1 MSKVSIAIITPSLGL
16 GGAERVSAQVSE
28 FLEKEG
34 YQVSVFAA
42 YPHYLYRHGGKY
54 TYLGVKKG
62 SFLKPFQ
69 MILAF
74 FKLCKAFKK
83 NSFDFVID
91 FRSRRIFWIETL
103 YSVAVYPL
111 AKHIIPTVHLA
122 LLQNYIPR
130 PWTLFRKTYRSYPA
144 IISVSDTITSQLH
157 QYGFTNAKC
166 IKNAVDFNRIGI
178 QQGKPI
184 AFDKPYIITAGRI
197 DDDIKQIDHVIA
209 AYAQSSLPHQ
219 GVHLLI
225 LGDGRRKLE
234 YEHAKN
240 ELSCSDKI
248 HFMGFKQNPFPYF
261 AKALFFV
268 LASRYEGFPM
278 VLIESLACET
288 PVISY
293 DCPTG
298 PKEIIQHEH
307 NGLLVEHQNQDA
319 LSKAIDRFYLDEKL
333 YKKCKANAKKSISD
347 LCSENIR
354 SQWGNLISLIKREM
368 P

>member
-1 MSKVSIAIITPSLGL
+1 MSKVSIAIITPSLGF

-34 YQVSVFAA
+34 HHVSVFAA
-42 YPHYLYRHGGKY
+42 YPDHSYKHGGSY
-54 TYLGVKKG
+54 VFLGIKKG

-69 MILAF
+69 MLVAF
-74 FKLCKAFKK
+74 LKLRSAFKK
-83 NSFDFVID
+83 TPFDFVID
-91 FRSRRIFWIETL
+91 FRSRRIFWIEML
-103 YSVAVYPL
+103 YSFAIYPL
-111 AKHIIPTVHLA
+111 AKHIIPTIHLA
-122 LLQNYIPR
+122 LLHNYIPK
-130 PWTLFRKTYRSYPA
+130 PWKVFRNKYLHYPA
-144 IISVSDTITSQLH
+144 IVSVSDTITSELIQH
-157 QYGFTNAKC
+157 GFTNTVC
-166 IKNAVDFNRIGI
+166 IKNAVDFEWIEI
-178 QQGKPI
+178 QQNYPI
-184 AFDKPYIITAGRI
+184 EFDKPFIITAGRM

-209 AYAQSSLPHQ
+209 AYAQSSLPYQ

-225 LGDGRRKLE
+225 LGDGRRKSK
-234 YEHAKN
+234 YEQAKN

-261 AKALFFV
+261 SKAQFFV
-268 LASRYEGFPM
+268 LASRFEGFPM
-278 VLIESLACET
+278 VLIESLACGT

-298 PKEIIQHEH
+298 PKEIIIHEK
-307 NGLLVEHQNQDA
+307 NGLLVEHQNQHA
-319 LSKAIDRFYLDEKL
+319 LCQAIDRLYLDHQLQKQCSL
-333 YKKCKANAKKSISD
+333 NAIKSISA